1 MMGISGEKALPR
13 ARAFDW
19 DLLEKVVVVALL
31 GTLASRLIPPAI
43 AAGHYQNWLLLLAE
57 GCVVFFVLFR
67 RSTDSISLRPLDW
80 ALGFGGTLAPMLV
93 IASSDTPL
101 VPLALCSFLIIGGM
115 LFQVYAKFTLRRS
128 FGVIAANRGVKVS
141 GPYRFMRHPMYA
153 GYTITHLGFLLS
165 GPNWWNFMVY
175 SLGLALNISRILA
188 EERVLTADPAYQ
200 ELRRKVRYRLVP
212 FIF

>member
-1 MMGISGEKALPR
+1 MNVSNGQ
-13 ARAFDW
+13 ARPAARSFDW
-19 DLLEKVVVVALL
+19 DLLEKVVVVVLL
-31 GTLASRLIPPAI
+31 GLLASRLIPSAI
-43 AAGHYQNWLLLLAE
+43 ETGRYQNWLLLVAE
-57 GCVVFFVLFR
+57 SCVVFFVLFR
-67 RSTDSISLRPLDW
+67 RSTNSISRRPLDW

-115 LFQVYAKFTLRRS
+115 LFQLYAKFTLRLS

-153 GYTITHLGFLLS
+153 GYTLTHLGFLLS
-165 GPNWWNFMVY
+165 GPNWWNLGVY

-188 EERVLTADPAYQ
+188 EERVLMADPAYQ
-200 ELRRKVRYRLVP
+200 ELSRKVRYRLIPYV
-212 FIF
+212 F

>member
-1 MMGISGEKALPR
+1 MMATGDQAQTSR
-13 ARAFDW
+13 HAFSL

-31 GTLASRLIPPAI
+31 VTLASRLIPSAI
-43 AAGHYQNWLLLLAE
+43 ETGHYQNWFLLLAE

-67 RSTDSISLRPLDW
+67 RATMNISLRPLDW

-93 IASSDTPL
+93 IASSDTPV
-101 VPLALCSFLIIGGM
+101 VPLALCSFLIVGGM

-153 GYTITHLGFLLS
+153 GYAITHVGFFLS
-165 GPNWWNFMVY
+165 GPNYWNFAVY
-175 SLGLALNISRILA
+175 GIALALNVSRILA
-188 EERVLTADPAYQ
+188 EERVLMADPVYQ
-200 ELRRKVRYRLVP
+200 EFGRKVRYRLVP
-212 FIF
+212 YIF

>member
-1 MMGISGEKALPR
+1 MTASVEHAQPTKFALGL
-13 ARAFDW
+13 
-19 DLLEKVVVVALL
+19 DLLEKVVVVTLL
-31 GTLASRLIPPAI
+31 GTLASRLIPSAI
-43 AAGHYQNWLLLLAE
+43 ETGHYQNWFILLAE

-67 RSTDSISLRPLDW
+67 RATNNISLRPLDW

-101 VPLALCSFLIIGGM
+101 VPLALCSFLIVGGM

-153 GYTITHLGFLLS
+153 GYAITHLGFLLS
-165 GPNWWNFMVY
+165 GPNYWNFAVY
-175 SLGLALNISRILA
+175 TLALTLNISRILA
-188 EERVLTADPAYQ
+188 EERVLLADPAYQ
-200 ELRRKVRYRLVP
+200 EFSQKVRYRLAP
-212 FIF
+212 YLF

>member
-1 MMGISGEKALPR
+1 MGVSGGKAEP
-13 ARAFDW
+13 AASVFNW

-31 GTLASRLIPPAI
+31 GTLASRLIPSAI
-43 AAGHYQNWLLLLAE
+43 ETGHYQNWLLLLAE
-57 GCVVFFVLFR
+57 SCVVFFVLFR
-67 RSTDSISLRPLDW
+67 RATNSISLRPLDW

-93 IASSDTPL
+93 IASSDIPL
-101 VPLALCSFLIIGGM
+101 VPVALCSFLIIGGM

-153 GYTITHLGFLLS
+153 GYTLTHLGFLLS
-165 GPNWWNFMVY
+165 GPNWWNFFVY

-188 EERVLTADPAYQ
+188 EERVLMADPAYQ
-200 ELRRKVRYRLVP
+200 ELSRKVRYRLVP
-212 FIF
+212 HLF